1 MNVAVSVSEAGQWAP
16 SAWSEHLDKNQGSRV
31 ASLVVTMVLLSQLMS
46 DAGDGGLPG
55 RSPMLGL
62 AEEGE
67 MNAATNLRGGKY
79 DPLTEA
85 PTSSSAV
92 TLLLRVQQALSEGLK
107 LHQAP
112 F

>member
-1 MNVAVSVSEAGQWAP
+1 MHKTGCSG
-16 SAWSEHLDKNQGSRV
+16 
-31 ASLVVTMVLLSQLMS
+31 LVHWDNPEGWDGEGGGRGFSLSQLMS